1 MNEMQMKYR
10 VIQSFGSRV
19 VGLAVVMGL
28 TVLASSYILSPAL
41 FATAEPPQ
49 EETPVHFDGQ
59 GWLIRPTGYRTWVYI
74 GTPLTPNDMN
84 PPEAPFPDFHNVYI
98 DPESYDHYMETG
110 NFREGTVLVKELV
123 SVGSKAAASGRGY
136 FMGEFIGLEAAV
148 KDSNR
153 FPDEPGNWAYFSF
166 GHSYP
171 LADTAEKFPAAA
183 CSSCH
188 EAAAADNGVFTQYYP
203 VLRAAKGPRQSSLGS
218 PSSASPSG
226 AAMRS
231 GDESYDRMA
240 DTMLGASESA
250 MKATADT
257 PTVDSVVPTEAQR
270 LHEFLK
276 AGSYRS
282 FESQESEKHAS
293 RGPHAKFSWP
303 VRVYLDAKI
312 DASLAAGN
320 ASHPAGSSI
329 VKEMYSED
337 GSELLGW
344 AVMVKTQEDSAQGQG
359 WFWYETTNTEDS
371 SDIVGVGNGLP
382 LCSGC
387 HSTGKDFVLTEYPPK

>member
-1 MNEMQMKYR
+1 MLR
-10 VIQSFGSRV
+10 
-19 VGLAVVMGL
+19 ATAAT
-28 TVLASSYILSPAL
+28 TVLALCVVGSLYA
-41 FATAEPPQ
+41 FAPVAAATVVQDEAV
-49 EETPVHFDGQ
+49 VHFDDEGR
-59 GWLIRPTGYRTWVYI
+59 LIRPTGYRRWVYV

-98 DPESYDHYMETG
+98 DPVSFEHYEKTG
-110 NFREGTVLVKELV
+110 KFREGTTIVKELV
-123 SVGSKAAASGRGY
+123 GVGSKAAVSGLGY

-148 KDSNR
+148 KDSQR

-171 LADTAEKFPAAA
+171 LTDTAEKFPAAV

-188 EAAAADNGVFTQYYP
+188 EASAADDEVFTQYYP
-203 VLRAAKGPRQSSLGS
+203 VLRAAKGPRQSTQASD
-218 PSSASPSG
+218 SSTSPSG
-226 AAMRS
+226 AAMQ
-231 GDESYDRMA
+231 GGGESFERMA
-240 DTMLGASESA
+240 ETMLGAAESA
-250 MKATADT
+250 MTPTADT
-257 PTVDSVVPTEAQR
+257 GPVDSVVPTDPER

-282 FESQESEKHAS
+282 FPGQESDKHPS

-312 DASLAAGN
+312 NASLAAGN
-320 ASHPAGSSI
+320 ASHPAGSAI

-337 GSELLGW
+337 GSELVGW
-344 AVMVKTQEDSAQGQG
+344 AVMVKTQADSASGQG

-371 SDIVGVGNGLP
+371 NDVVGAGNGLP
-382 LCSGC
+382 LCYGC
-387 HSTGKDFVLTEYPPK
+387 HSTGKDYVLTSFPPK